1 MIAIAILVGLV
12 ICILVFSGARK
23 QGQVQEDVL
32 ENIKQKSNKIEE
44 IGTFGFAEITN
55 ETSNLISTFMRFEMI
70 NRVFKFSFHEEYW
83 IEFVLL
89 NKTLED
95 LRFEISKVEIIISNK
110 NIICDKT
117 LLFEKVPEY
126 IAPPYGNAY
135 FDTSHGINF
144 SLGKTAPNK
153 FIFMSRFNLKDNTL
167 ADSDFI
173 TIEVKFNRLA
183 PVKKAYELIETVSF
197 KQYLKNIKFKSIQLI
212 DGEIHWNE
220 NYS

>member
-1 MIAIAILVGLV
+1 MIAISILVGLV

-23 QGQVQEDVL
+23 QGQMQEDVL

-44 IGTFGFAEITN
+44 IGTIGFAEITN

-126 IAPPYGNAY
+126 IAPPFGNAY

-144 SLGKTAPNK
+144 SLGKTASNK

-173 TIEVKFNRLA
+173 TIEVKFKRLA

-197 KQYLKNIKFKSIQLI
+197 KQYLKNIEFKSIQLI
-212 DGEIHWNE
+212 EGEIHWNE
-220 NYS
+220 NNS